1 MLSNTRGKSPGT
13 ASQDSNAIIDEYHS
27 NRVLIDEASLANP
40 YGAPAVNHH
49 LSHTGSKSKL
59 QPVIAKTDFSLQQQ
73 MMGIGRCKDL
83 DEWLVG
89 SGESAET
96 ADSAKR
102 GLNS

>member
-1 MLSNTRGKSPGT
+1 
-13 ASQDSNAIIDEYHS
+13 
-27 NRVLIDEASLANP
+27 
-40 YGAPAVNHH
+40 
-49 LSHTGSKSKL
+49 
-59 QPVIAKTDFSLQQQ
+59 

-102 GLNS
+102 GINTSSGQNLYSNRQIGS